1 MKNKSLIYISIF
13 ISIIYFSSC
22 KTDLDE
28 KATNEVTE
36 EVNEKDFNLTQDET
50 KNIDKIIMSDK
61 AGNIITLVREKE
73 KWTINNKYP
82 VWERQI
88 EYTLN
93 VMKDIRI
100 KSSVSEQ
107 KTKFVL
113 QNIAT
118 KGVKVEIFEK
128 EQRIKSYYIGGNTS
142 DHHGTYMIM
151 ERAENPYVMHIPDRH
166 PGVLNPKYGIEGI
179 YVNETVWREPM
190 TININAKEISE
201 VKVIDFIN
209 KDQSYTIN
217 IKNKTLI
224 GSKNKEILIDNRKYD
239 EFASFFS
246 NLQCGI
252 YRSDLKAEN
261 FILSKKIYITNNNQI
276 DSLIIYDVDKIQK
289 TQKEYASTVE
299 NLYAKWNDSDMVI
312 IQKNIFNKVLITLD
326 EIKE

>member
-13 ISIIYFSSC
+13 ISIIHFSSC

-88 EYTLN
+88 EYTLD
-93 VMKDIRI
+93 VMKDIKI

-118 KGVKVEIFEK
+118 TGVKVEIFEGK
-128 EQRIKSYYIGGNTS
+128 QKIKSYYIGGNTS

-151 ERAENPYVMHIPDRH
+151 ESAENPYVLHIPNRH
-166 PGVLNPKYGIEGI
+166 PGILNPKYGIEGI
-179 YVNETVWREPM
+179 YVNETVWREPI
-190 TININAKEISE
+190 TININPKEIIE

-209 KDQSYTIN
+209 EEQSYTIN
-217 IKNKTLI
+217 VENKTLI
-224 GSKNKEILIDNRKYD
+224 DSKNKKILIDNRKYN

-252 YRSDLKAEN
+252 YRSDLN
-261 FILSKKIYITNNNQI
+261 PDDFILIKKIYITNNNQT
-276 DSLIIYDVDKIQK
+276 DSLIVYDVSKIQRTK
-289 TQKEYASTVE
+289 KEYASTVE
-299 NLYAKWNDSDMVI
+299 NLYASWNNSDMVI

>member
-13 ISIIYFSSC
+13 ISIICFFSC
-22 KTDLDE
+22 K
-28 KATNEVTE
+28 NEAKE
-36 EVNEKDFNLTQDET
+36 EVNEEINEKDFNLTQTEIE
-50 KNIDKIIMSDK
+50 NIDKIIMSDK
-61 AGNIITLVREKE
+61 SGNIIKLEKKDE
-73 KWTINNKYP
+73 DWIINNKYI
-82 VWERQI
+82 VWNSQTSGIPYVLE
-88 EYTLN
+88 
-93 VMKDIRI
+93 VMKDIRV
-100 KSSVSEQ
+100 KSSVSEAM
-107 KTKFVL
+107 TEYVL
-113 QNIAT
+113 QDIAT
-118 KGVKVEIFEK
+118 KGVKVEIFKK
-128 EQRIKSYYIGGNTS
+128 EQKIKSYYIGGNTS
-142 DHHGTYMIM
+142 NHTGTYMII
-151 ERAENPYVMHIPDRH
+151 ENAKNPYVMHIPDRR
-166 PGVLNPKYGIEGI
+166 PGILNPKYKLSPANH
-179 YVNETVWREPM
+179 VNENEWRERII
-190 TININAKEISE
+190 ININPEEITE
-201 VKVIDFIN
+201 VKVMDFIN
-209 KDQSYTIN
+209 EEQSYTIN